1 VPLQFLPLLRQHGLG
16 EREIHAMTVANP
28 ARLLNA
34 ETGEEKEP
42 ADALDGVR
50 IRAARGP
57 ER

>member
-1 VPLQFLPLLRQHGLG
+1 
-16 EREIHAMTVANP
+16 MTVANP
-28 ARLLNA
+28 ARLLNG